1 MKLGRWMVDNHFIVN
16 DRKSNRTAV
25 FDVVARRVSAL
36 RVLYLEF
43 GVYKGTSIQYWSDAL
58 KHKDAQLYGF
68 DSFEGLPE
76 DWGDDVNYRKG
87 ALDVGGRVPNI
98 RDQRVKFFKG
108 WFDEVLPTCQLP
120 FRDVLV
126 VTLDADLYSS
136 TIDVLRYL
144 RPHIKVGTYIFFDNM
159 SRPEHEP
166 RAFRE
171 FIEENGLT
179 FKLVATEYALNR
191 SFFECTGM

>member
-1 MKLGRWMVDNHFIVN
+1 M
-16 DRKSNRTAV
+16 
-25 FDVVARRVSAL
+25 
-36 RVLYLEF
+36 
-43 GVYKGTSIQYWSDAL
+43 
-58 KHKDAQLYGF
+58 
-68 DSFEGLPE
+68 
-76 DWGDDVNYRKG
+76 NYRKG

-98 RDQRVKFFKG
+98 HDQRVKFFKG
-108 WFDEVLPTCQLP
+108 WFDEVLPTYQFP
-120 FRDVLV
+120 FHDVLV

-136 TIDVLRYL
+136 TIYVLRYL

-171 FIEENGLT
+171 FIEESGLT

-191 SFFECTGM
+191 SFFECIGA